1 MAVQTTVE
9 PAPGWTLHLAA
20 GDAGLCGL
28 SFEPLSGFDR
38 EHHHAILRETA
49 AQLERYF
56 RGELREFDVPLDL
69 QGTEFQKRV
78 WAALLEIPYGET
90 RSYSDLARRL
100 GKPNATRAV
109 GAANG
114 ANPVA
119 IIVPCHRVIASNGS
133 LWGYGGGLERK
144 RFLLDLEASAKSSS
158 LFSSSTASVT
168 LR

>member
-1 MAVQTTVE
+1 MAEQTTVE

-20 GDAGLCGL
+20 SDAGLCRL
-28 SFEPLSGFDR
+28 SFDPIAGLNRDDR
-38 EHHHAILRETA
+38 HPILHETA

-56 RGELREFDVPLDL
+56 RGALREFDVPLDL

-78 WAALLEIPYGET
+78 WSALLEIPYGET

-114 ANPVA
+114 ANPIA

-144 RFLLDLEASAKSSS
+144 RFLLDLEASTSSSS